1 MAQKEYVSPSVEVCA
16 LFTEDVITASIQWTD
31 DTTGERYTVGSFS
44 DGWLSN

>member
-31 DTTGERYTVGSFS
+31 NDTGERYTHGDFS
-44 DGWLSN
+44 NGWLG